1 MLWLYILMAA
11 VSSVV
16 VWKGS
21 DLLETSARKLS
32 LYYKLPPAVHGAVV
46 LAIGSSFPELS
57 SAVLATLIHGEFELG
72 LSTIIGSAIFNILV
86 IPGIA
91 ALVARRR
98 LQSDKLMVYKDAQFY
113 MVSVAVLLIAFSL
126 AVIYNPV
133 ESEDIVGEL
142 TPWMAAIPIA
152 LYFLYVFIQQQ
163 EVSDEKPKEDK
174 NQVKAWRAWLLLLLS
189 LALVVV
195 SVEGL
200 VRSAIFF
207 GDEFDIP
214 SFFWG
219 ITMISIVTSL
229 PDAFVS
235 VRLAK
240 KSEDVAS
247 LSNILGSNIFDL
259 LVAIPIGVIIA
270 GGAEINF
277 SIAIPLMGM
286 LTLATIILFTAL
298 RTSLELS
305 RKEAVVL
312 LTTYALIILWVI
324 SENFNWIDL
333 LPAI

>member
-1 MLWLYILMAA
+1 MLWLYILIAL
-11 VSSVV
+11 VSSAV

-21 DLLETSARKLS
+21 QLLESSAEKLS
-32 LYYKLPPAVHGAVV
+32 LYYSLPPAVHGAVV

-57 SAVLATLIHGEFELG
+57 SAVLATLLHGEFELG
-72 LSTIIGSAIFNILV
+72 MSTIIGSAIFNILV
-86 IPGIA
+86 IPGVS

-98 LQSDKLMVYKDAQFY
+98 LSTDKLMVYKDAQFY
-113 MVSVAVLLIAFSL
+113 MVAVAVLLLTFSL

-133 ESEDIVGEL
+133 KGEDIVGEL
-142 TPWMAAIPIA
+142 KPWMAIIPVA
-152 LYFLYVFIQQQ
+152 LYLLYIFIQQQ
-163 EVSDEKPKEDK
+163 EVSEEKKERDK
-174 NQVKAWRAWLLLLLS
+174 NIKPLRAWGLLILS
-189 LALVVV
+189 LILVVA

-200 VRSAIFF
+200 VSSALYF
-207 GDEFDIP
+207 GDEFGIP

-235 VRLAK
+235 IRLARR
-240 KSEDVAS
+240 SEDVAS
-247 LSNILGSNIFDL
+247 LSNVLGSNIFDL

-286 LTLATIILFTAL
+286 LTLATIILFTTL
-298 RTSLELS
+298 RTGLQLS
-305 RKEAVVL
+305 RREAAIL
-312 LTTYALIILWVI
+312 LFTYTLIIVWIVA
-324 SENFNWIDL
+324 ENFNWIDL

>member
-1 MLWLYILMAA
+1 MLWLYILIAV

-21 DLLETSARKLS
+21 DMLENSARKLS
-32 LYYKLPPAVHGAVV
+32 AYYKLPAAVHGAVV

-57 SAVLATLIHGEFELG
+57 SAVLATLLHGEFELG

-98 LQSDKLMVYKDAQFY
+98 LKSDKLMVYKDAQFY

-142 TPWMAAIPIA
+142 KPWMAAIPIA
-152 LYFLYVFIQQQ
+152 LYFLYIFMQQQ
-163 EVSDEKPKEDK
+163 EVREEKPSEEVG
-174 NQVKAWRAWLLLLLS
+174 NVKIWRSWLLLLLS
-189 LALVVV
+189 LVLVVG

-259 LVAIPIGVIIA
+259 LVAIPLGVIIA
-270 GGAEINF
+270 GGADINF
-277 SIAIPLMGM
+277 SVAIPLMGM
-286 LTLATIILFTAL
+286 LTLATIILFTTL

-305 RKEAVVL
+305 RREALILL
-312 LTTYALIILWVI
+312 LTYVLIILWIVA
-324 SENFNWIDL
+324 ENFNWIDL